1 MSPGRRL
8 ARAPAVLFAALLLAG
23 CALASVGQGPPAE
36 IYVLTAPEPA
46 LPGAAAANVQ
56 ILVEQPD
63 TPAEIDSNRIVFQ
76 PTPNEIQYFA
86 AAQWADRAPDMVQ
99 RLIVETLDSTDK
111 FLSVS
116 RASAGRRYDYALAG
130 ELRTFAA
137 MPGEGGGDVVRVAL
151 HVKLIDHRSRS
162 IVAARA
168 FEATAQARA
177 ARTVE
182 VVRAFD
188 AALGDVLRAL
198 AGWTL
203 QAVLDAEERET
214 S

>member
-1 MSPGRRL
+1 MSAGGRL
-8 ARAPAVLFAALLLAG
+8 VRAPAVLLAALLLGG
-23 CALASVGQGPPAE
+23 CALASVGQGPPPE

-46 LPGAAAANVQ
+46 LPGAVANVQ

-76 PTPNEIQYFA
+76 PTPNEIRYFA
-86 AAQWADRAPDMVQ
+86 EAQWADRAPDMVQ

-116 RASAGRRYDYALAG
+116 RASVGRHYDYALAG
-130 ELRTFAA
+130 ELRAFAA

-168 FEATAQARA
+168 FEATSQARA

-188 AALGDVLRAL
+188 AALSDVLRAL
-198 AGWTL
+198 SSWTL
-203 QAVLDAEERET
+203 QAVLDAEEREM